1 MELIITMLFLVVFYR
16 LTVEMERDVFNDNN
30 E

>member
-1 MELIITMLFLVVFYR
+1 MIELIITMLFLIVFYR
-16 LTVEMERDVFNDNN
+16 LVVELDRDIFEEN

>member
-16 LTVEMERDVFNDNN
+16 LTIEMERDVFNDNN

>member
-1 MELIITMLFLVVFYR
+1 MMELIITMLFLIVFYR
-16 LTVEMERDVFNDNN
+16 LTVELDRDIFEEN

>member
-1 MELIITMLFLVVFYR
+1 MELIITMLFLIVFYR
-16 LTVEMERDVFNDNN
+16 LTIEMERDVFNDNN